1 MAGFGGI
8 GVEKYRKTG
17 RGASKR
23 TLARNGGDEGAEAG
37 TGLLFPISLQFQRR
51 WVETVDCMDR
61 RRREEEKK
69 HGAVLGK
76 TPSSRSADNSVGAAA
91 RDETTFQR

>member
-1 MAGFGGI
+1 MGLVKRN
-8 GVEKYRKTG
+8 VEKPEEELPGG
-17 RGASKR
+17 RWRGTA
-23 TLARNGGDEGAEAG
+23 AMEAPRRERVYP
-37 TGLLFPISLQFQRR
+37 LPISLQFQRQ
-51 WVETVDCMDR
+51 WVETVDFMDR

-91 RDETTFQR
+91 RDETTFQS